1 MFLPPSSADLLS
13 RQGFIGRQVVLAQNS
28 RDFVFIRRYRY
39 MFALKS
45 HRLGKT
51 KNGKSDVERMTEFN
65 PDEEIDETVKTRFQ
79 EIGPQMTLKMRWI
92 RRGPLGE
99 TGDER
104 DKREKLEAET
114 GEQAAE
120 FGEKPGKEDLS
131 GDDEEEEEMDIDGVR
146 PGEGDEEEEE
156 EDVEAE
162 ELAKREIGLDQS
174 DAAGQPN
181 FPPLDP
187 NPNPNSTP
195 QASTS
200 TTAST
205 STAAAETET
214 PNLKKRKRR
223 TKPSHPLYR
232 PSPSPSASPEPEP
245 VPLPTV
251 KGQSGKKKNPE
262 LQSALSTVGKTW
274 HAGRGEGG
282 VREAAKRREWNWDV
296 SLLSFFSRSVA
307 QRRARMLIG
316 SFWENAGENASL
328 EEEILPLKKNLLLL
342 FPYCPS
348 LPLVLYCSFFHFYLR
363 ILLVA
368 FYTSRSSRPLVV
380 LFAVCETLRKG
391 EI

>member
-1 MFLPPSSADLLS
+1 
-13 RQGFIGRQVVLAQNS
+13 
-28 RDFVFIRRYRY
+28 

-65 PDEEIDETVKTRFQ
+65 PDEEIDDTVKTRFQ

-104 DKREKLEAET
+104 EKREKQEAAT

-120 FGEKPGKEDLS
+120 FGEKPT
-131 GDDEEEEEMDIDGVR
+131 GDDSEEEEMDIDGVR
-146 PGEGDEEEEE
+146 PGGEEDEEEEE
-156 EDVEAE
+156 EDQEAE
-162 ELAKREIGLDQS
+162 ELAKKEIGLDQS

-187 NPNPNSTP
+187 NPNPTS

-200 TTAST
+200 ASAST
-205 STAAAETET
+205 SAETET

-262 LQSALSTVGKTW
+262 LTSALSTVGKTW

-296 SLLSFFSRSVA
+296 SRSSLACRIGTEADEYRVCRRKCKSRGGNSSSRFSSRLCSCLLPLLSFV
-307 QRRARMLIG
+307 
-316 SFWENAGENASL
+316 
-328 EEEILPLKKNLLLL
+328 
-342 FPYCPS
+342 
-348 LPLVLYCSFFHFYLR
+348 VLYCSDSPVHPFTFAFP
-363 ILLVA
+363 LVA
-368 FYTSRSSRPLVV
+368 FYPLSFLSRSSLVPLSF
-380 LFAVCETLRKG
+380 LSRCSLARSNAR
-391 EI
+391 